1 MRADLPPKTSPGGI
15 ASCGWGEHPYGKS
28 WMRSSLLRGQR
39 DAGEGQN
46 SQWQQVPWQ
55 PQQPNP
61 RRWLFT
67 LWVPLRCLGSQN
79 LALLHVQLRRVFL
92 WYHPSPQPCLWS
104 MPMLAC
110 SSKDLEKVLAG
121 STASRH
127 VPPSAALIQGMRE
140 GDPAPAGRE
149 TWTPVPD
156 WTQCPARRALSHC
169 PTLSPSSIS
178 PRCKSFCL
186 ATPKP
191 FYPQGALLPPKLP
204 DHP

>member
-1 MRADLPPKTSPGGI
+1 
-15 ASCGWGEHPYGKS
+15 
-28 WMRSSLLRGQR
+28 MRSSLLQGQW

-46 SQWQQVPWQ
+46 SQREQVPWQ

-61 RRWLFT
+61 QCWLFT
-67 LWVPLRCLGSQN
+67 LWVPLCCLGSQN

-104 MPMLAC
+104 MPTLAC

-127 VPPSAALIQGMRE
+127 VPPWLSGGRERGHSSSRE
-140 GDPAPAGRE
+140 GDLDPCPRLDAMSSQAGSFPLPN
-149 TWTPVPD
+149 TFPKLHLPPLQVILPCYP
-156 WTQCPARRALSHC
+156 QAFLP
-169 PTLSPSSIS
+169 
-178 PRCKSFCL
+178 PRCL

-191 FYPQGALLPPKLP
+191 S
-204 DHP
+204 